1 MKNLTSVKA
10 VSTVVASAALVIGA
24 AATGAA
30 ASPPHYKNDHHPKG
44 QHSQRIPFTEAT
56 VKAGNDG
63 SFTITWNAPG
73 VKHVAVE
80 AAGKTVARGDGS
92 ETVRVKGLPSADR
105 QWFDLVPE
113 HGGSLHLADRLVK
126 LDGTVNFRDVGGY
139 RTANGQWVKMGEI
152 YRTDAL
158 DKLTSA
164 DQAKLKRLGVEIVYD
179 LRMDSERAS
188 APDRLPA
195 GIRHVIADVSGGSGS
210 YTMPT
215 TAEAAAQMMVQ
226 GERSMV
232 TSAVSQAAYSSVFD
246 GLSDDD
252 LRAALYHCTAG
263 KDRTGWATASLLT
276 ALGVP
281 RATVMADY
289 LASNDYR
296 AAANAAALAS
306 MPAAQAEI
314 YKPLMDVRAEYLDA
328 GFDQVEKSFGTFA
341 AYERQGLGLT
351 KAELKELKETLLVG

>member
-10 VSTVVASAALVIGA
+10 VSTLVASAALVLGA

-30 ASPPHYKNDHHPKG
+30 ASPNHHENDHHPKER
-44 QHSQRIPFTEAT
+44 HTARIPFTEAT
-56 VKAGNDG
+56 VKANEDG
-63 SFTITWNAPG
+63 SFTIAWKAPG
-73 VKHVAVE
+73 VRHVAVK
-80 AAGKTVARGDGS
+80 AAGKTVARGDGA

-105 QWFDLVPE
+105 RWFDLVPD
-113 HGGSLHLADRLVK
+113 HGGSLHLADRLVR

-139 RTANGQWVKMGEI
+139 RTANGKWVKMGEV

-158 DKLTSA
+158 DKLTAA
-164 DQAKLKRLGVEIVYD
+164 DQAELKRLGVKIAYD
-179 LRMDSERAS
+179 LRMDSERAA
-188 APDRLPA
+188 APDKLPA
-195 GIRHVIADVSGGSGS
+195 GIRHVVADVSGSSSG

-215 TAEAAAQMMVQ
+215 TAEAAANMMIQ

-232 TSAVSQAAYSSVFD
+232 ASAVSQAAYGSLFD
-246 GLSDDD
+246 GLSDTD
-252 LRAALYHCTAG
+252 LRAELYHCTAG

-281 RATVMADY
+281 RTTIMADY

-296 AAANAAALAS
+296 AEANAAALAS

-314 YKPLMDVRAEYLDA
+314 YKPLLDVRAEYLDA

-341 AYERQGLGLT
+341 AYEKRGLGLT
-351 KAELKELKETLLVG
+351 KAELKELKESLLVG